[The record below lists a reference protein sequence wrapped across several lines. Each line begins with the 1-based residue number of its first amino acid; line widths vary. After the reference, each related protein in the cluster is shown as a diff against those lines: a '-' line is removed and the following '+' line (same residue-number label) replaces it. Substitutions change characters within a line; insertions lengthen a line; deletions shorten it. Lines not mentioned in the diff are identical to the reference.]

1 MFVKGRFLS
10 PLEAQMSTNDEG
22 SKLRNYSEI
31 TNFLSINILTFS
43 ARCKHLYIDVLAP
56 CTKKNQIKNLF
67 YQKLFVI
74 LRTDL
79 YVMTKKELTK
89 EQEQLARFAK
99 ALGHPIRVAILQ
111 LLASQTCCFHGDMSE
126 ILPVAKSTLSQ
137 HLNELKDAGL
147 IQGTF
152 NPPTVKYCINK
163 KNWAIAK
170 RLFDSLLTEISNSEG
185 C

>member
-1 MFVKGRFLS
+1 MRTELS
-10 PLEAQMSTNDEG
+10 VMA
-22 SKLRNYSEI
+22 
-31 TNFLSINILTFS
+31 
-43 ARCKHLYIDVLAP
+43 KH
-56 CTKKNQIKNLF
+56 K
-67 YQKLFVI
+67 
-74 LRTDL
+74 
-79 YVMTKKELTK
+79 LTK

-152 NPPTVKYCINK
+152 NPPTVKYCIDA

-170 RLFDSLLTEISNSEG
+170 RLFEGLLTEISNSEG